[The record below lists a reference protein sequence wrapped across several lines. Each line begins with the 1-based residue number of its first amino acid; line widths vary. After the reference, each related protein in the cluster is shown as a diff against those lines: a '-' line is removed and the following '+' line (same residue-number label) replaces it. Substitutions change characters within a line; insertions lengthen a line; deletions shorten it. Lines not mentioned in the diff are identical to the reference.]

1 MIIEKLCRQLKIHEA
16 FFKNVFWMYLL
27 QMAQYVLPF
36 ITFPYLTRTLRPE
49 SFAVYAFV
57 IAFMGLIGI
66 VVNFGFNLS
75 GTRAVSAVRNN
86 KEDVSRIVG
95 EITYAR
101 LTVAGVL
108 LLVVCGVCPF
118 VELLRDNTLFSILSY
133 VGIVLGAILPDFVF
147 QSYEK
152 MKSLTTRYLLTKSLS
167 VFGIFLFIHGPDDLI
182 KVAMINIVCGLVGYL
197 WTLSAMRK
205 TFDVT
210 TDWKAIGGVFKQLR
224 MSSLY
229 CFSNLSSSL
238 FSGFI
243 TVMIGVILPDKTQVA
258 YWSLAITAVTAVQM
272 LYSPIADSLYPHMI
286 NGKDLRFAYR
296 LGLVAAPVLAIGTAL
311 FIFLAD
317 FIVAIL
323 GGPEY
328 RPAARILIWL
338 SPILPMSFY
347 GIFIGWPILGAL
359 GQVKLLTLSTVVS
372 GLTNVVLM
380 SSLALLNISSMALVC
395 AIRCF
400 VELLMLVLRAAFL
413 YKTLREDKRDYKL
426 L

>member
-1 MIIEKLCRQLKIHEA
+1 MIIEKLRRQLKIHEA

-95 EITYAR
+95 EITYVR

-152 MKSLTTRYLLTKSLS
+152 MKSLTTRYVLTKSLS
-167 VFGIFLFIHGPDDLI
+167 VVGIFLFIHGPDDLI
-182 KVAMINIVCGLVGYL
+182 KVAVINIVCGLVGYL

-224 MSSLY
+224 MSALY
-229 CFSNLSSSL
+229 CFSCLSSSL

-243 TVMIGVILPDKTQVA
+243 TVTIGIVLPDKTDVA
-258 YWSLAITAVTAVQM
+258 YWSLAITAITAVQM
-272 LYSPIADSLYPHMI
+272 LYSPIADSLYPHII
-286 NGKDLRFAYR
+286 NGRDLGFAYR
-296 LGLVAAPVLAIGTAL
+296 LGLIAAPFLLVGTAL
-311 FIFLAD
+311 FVCLSD
-317 FIVAIL
+317 FIVAVL

-328 RPAARILIWL
+328 APAARILVWL
-338 SPILPMSFY
+338 SPILPISFY
-347 GIFIGWPILGAL
+347 GIFIGWPILGAI
-359 GQVKLLTLSTVVS
+359 GEVKLLTMSTVIS
-372 GLTNVVLM
+372 GLTNFILM
-380 SSLALLNISSMALVC
+380 SALILFNISSMVLVC

-400 VELLMLVLRAAFL
+400 VEFLMLVLRVCML
-413 YKTLREDKRDYKL
+413 YITLKKRASIK
-426 L
+426 

>member
-133 VGIVLGAILPDFVF
+133 VGIV
-147 QSYEK
+147 
-152 MKSLTTRYLLTKSLS
+152 
-167 VFGIFLFIHGPDDLI
+167 
-182 KVAMINIVCGLVGYL
+182 
-197 WTLSAMRK
+197 
-205 TFDVT
+205 
-210 TDWKAIGGVFKQLR
+210 
-224 MSSLY
+224 
-229 CFSNLSSSL
+229 
-238 FSGFI
+238 
-243 TVMIGVILPDKTQVA
+243 
-258 YWSLAITAVTAVQM
+258 
-272 LYSPIADSLYPHMI
+272 
-286 NGKDLRFAYR
+286 
-296 LGLVAAPVLAIGTAL
+296 
-311 FIFLAD
+311 
-317 FIVAIL
+317 
-323 GGPEY
+323 
-328 RPAARILIWL
+328 
-338 SPILPMSFY
+338 
-347 GIFIGWPILGAL
+347 
-359 GQVKLLTLSTVVS
+359 
-372 GLTNVVLM
+372 
-380 SSLALLNISSMALVC
+380 
-395 AIRCF
+395 
-400 VELLMLVLRAAFL
+400 
-413 YKTLREDKRDYKL
+413 
-426 L
+426 